1 MREENVLQ
9 IAALK
14 DAIDSTNLGE
24 REEWRKRQK
33 EREEWRER
41 EKRRER
47 KRRMER
53 LTCIQSKSH
62 KEQYAL
68 KRGS

>member
-14 DAIDSTNLGE
+14 DAIDSTTLGE

-33 EREEWRER
+33 EREEWRKRER
-41 EKRRER
+41 ERER
-47 KRRMER
+47 KQKGEEEEDGEIDVH
-53 LTCIQSKSH
+53 T
-62 KEQYAL
+62 E
-68 KRGS
+68 